1 VRDEVAGRYK
11 TKALLT
17 VAGIGEDG
25 YREILGLKLAES
37 EGEDLRIF
45 TTTNRFL
52 KSIGIGSFL
61 NERSLIKLAV
71 AILIDINEEWL
82 TGSRHLDME
91 ENSL

>member
-11 TKALLT
+11 TRALLT

-52 KSIGIGSFL
+52 KSIGIGSFP

-71 AILIDINEEWL
+71 AILIDINEEN
-82 TGSRHLDME
+82 G
-91 ENSL
+91 